1 MFKGMNRKRKN
12 QKGFSLVELI
22 VVVAILG
29 ILAAVAVPSVIG
41 YLDNAKINTDNA
53 NAKEI
58 EAAIMRLAAKGVI
71 SLPNQNDNPI
81 VPLDSDDVT
90 AILVEVAKEIDM
102 PTKAEQSKAHGFY
115 INEITGR
122 VKCDDTAGAGYLTL
136 VAPEELEEP

>member
-41 YLDNAKINTDNA
+41 YLDDAKVNTDNS

-71 SLPNQNDNPI
+71 SLPDQNDETI
-81 VPLDSDDVT
+81 VPLDEAAVA
-90 AILVEVAKEIDM
+90 AILVEVKKEIDM
-102 PTKAEQSKAHGFY
+102 PTTQQKDFEFY
-115 INEITGR
+115 INSNNGR
-122 VKCDDTAGAGYLTL
+122 VKALEDAGDGDLL
-136 VAPEELEEP
+136 LE

>member
-41 YLDNAKINTDNA
+41 YLDNAKVNTDNA

-71 SLPNQNDNPI
+71 SLPDQNDETI
-81 VPLDSDDVT
+81 VQLDEAAVA
-90 AILVEVAKEIDM
+90 AILVEVKKEIDM
-102 PTKAEQSKAHGFY
+102 PTTQQKDFEFY
-115 INEITGR
+115 INSNNGR
-122 VKCDDTAGAGYLTL
+122 VKALEDAGDDDLL
-136 VAPEELEEP
+136 LE